1 MIEITPTAQSYFK
14 KLIEQ
19 QDDEGL
25 GLRISVHHAGTPGA
39 SCDLQFCPAGQ
50 SMPDDVVK
58 EFDGF
63 NLFIAQAS
71 EKWLDQ
77 AEIDFEE
84 DSTGG
89 QLTIKAPGIKGS
101 EPDSDASI
109 EDRVSWLLQ
118 TQINPSLAAH
128 GGMVGLVEVT
138 EEKEVIL
145 QFGGGCQGC
154 GMADVTMKQGI
165 EQTLTREIPEITAVK
180 DVTDHQSGSNPYYA
194 SDTQGESPM

>member
-14 KLIEQ
+14 NLIEQ

-25 GLRISVHHAGTPGA
+25 GLRISVNHAGTPGA

-63 NLFIAQAS
+63 NLFVALAS
-71 EKWLDQ
+71 EKWLEN

-84 DSTGG
+84 DPTGG

-145 QFGGGCQGC
+145 QFGGGCQAC

-165 EQTLTREIPEITAVK
+165 EQTLPREIPEITAVK

>member
-1 MIEITPTAQSYFK
+1 MNPEAKLKALIEIGQNMGA
-14 KLIEQ
+14 
-19 QDDEGL
+19 L
-25 GLRISVHHAGTPGA
+25 GLTQVLPRLLESLFKIFPQA
-39 SCDLQFCPAGQ
+39 DR
-50 SMPDDVVK
+50 
-58 EFDGF
+58 GF
-63 NLFIAQAS
+63 VLL
-71 EKWLDQ
+71 KDP
-77 AEIDFEE
+77 
-84 DSTGG
+84 TGG

-180 DVTDHQSGSNPYYA
+180 DVTDHDSGSNPYYA
-194 SDTQGESPM
+194 SGAQGDSPV